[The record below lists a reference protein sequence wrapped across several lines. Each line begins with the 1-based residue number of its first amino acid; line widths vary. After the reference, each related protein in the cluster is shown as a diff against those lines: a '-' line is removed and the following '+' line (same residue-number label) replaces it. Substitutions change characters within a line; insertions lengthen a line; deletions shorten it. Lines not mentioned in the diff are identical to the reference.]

1 MRKSKKIWKLSKK
14 LPNDQFAAA
23 ETSYDRVKI
32 GVLLPVE
39 FSGYRHRKKNT
50 SSYKTDTHTTHLVL
64 STSLKIAFL
73 YALFYSFKQIK

>member
-14 LPNDQFAAA
+14 LPTDQFAAA

-50 SSYKTDTHTTHLVL
+50 SSYKTDTHIHTP
-64 STSLKIAFL
+64 STVESLKIAFL